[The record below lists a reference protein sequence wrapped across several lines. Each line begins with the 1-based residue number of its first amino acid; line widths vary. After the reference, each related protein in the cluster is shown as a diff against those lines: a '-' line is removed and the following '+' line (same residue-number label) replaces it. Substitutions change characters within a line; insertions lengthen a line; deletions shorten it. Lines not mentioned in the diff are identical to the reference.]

1 MFFTDVVTPKENLV
15 GPLNGGWTIAK
26 RLLQHERKGLAA
38 AAQAQR
44 SDTRANVPALARHYV
59 GVDTAGRIADPDL
72 RARITQFEIGL
83 RCFQLTN
90 ARVAAESAHRAG
102 VNAASSTLKQIGSFL
117 RRDGAELIVEV
128 MGAQGL
134 GWEGEAFSA
143 EEIAHI
149 RNLYYSK
156 AGGIAGGSQEI
167 QYNII
172 AKRILGLPDPT
183 SAT

>member
-1 MFFTDVVTPKENLV
+1 M
-15 GPLNGGWTIAK
+15 
-26 RLLQHERKGLAA
+26 
-38 AAQAQR
+38 
-44 SDTRANVPALARHYV
+44 
-59 GVDTAGRIADPDL
+59 
-72 RARITQFEIGL
+72 
-83 RCFQLTN
+83 TN